1 MRKVSLI
8 TRTIQT
14 TRANV
19 LCLDINQ
26 AEPFNKEVILPRTYK
41 TDESVLKKAREL
53 IDTDSVKAVSVVS
66 TSVEETL
73 YGMPEN
79 VFIENATVLPPRSV
93 KNENETEN

>member
-1 MRKVSLI
+1 MRKVPLI

-41 TDESVLKKAREL
+41 NDEAVLKKAREI
-53 IDTDSVKAVSVVS
+53 IDTEDVKAVSIVS
-66 TSVEETL
+66 TTVEETL

-79 VFIENATVLPPRSV
+79 VFIENATVLPPRTV
-93 KNENETEN
+93 KNETEN

>member
-1 MRKVSLI
+1 MRKVPLI

-41 TDESVLKKAREL
+41 NDEAILKKAREI
-53 IDTDSVKAVSVVS
+53 IDTDTVKAVSVVQ

-79 VFIENATVLPPRSV
+79 IFIENAVVLPPRGEKADS
-93 KNENETEN
+93 TL

>member
-1 MRKVSLI
+1 MRKVPLI

-19 LCLDINQ
+19 LCLDINE

-41 TDESVLKKAREL
+41 NDEAVLKKAREI
-53 IDTDSVKAVSVVS
+53 IDTDTVKAISVVQ

-79 VFIENATVLPPRSV
+79 IFIENAVVLPSRAEKADP
-93 KNENETEN
+93 TT

>member
-1 MRKVSLI
+1 MRKVPLI

-19 LCLDINQ
+19 LCLDINE

-41 TDESVLKKAREL
+41 NDEAVLKKAREI
-53 IDTDSVKAVSVVS
+53 IDTDTVKAVSVVR

-79 VFIENATVLPPRSV
+79 IFIENAVVLPPRGE
-93 KNENETEN
+93 KADPTT